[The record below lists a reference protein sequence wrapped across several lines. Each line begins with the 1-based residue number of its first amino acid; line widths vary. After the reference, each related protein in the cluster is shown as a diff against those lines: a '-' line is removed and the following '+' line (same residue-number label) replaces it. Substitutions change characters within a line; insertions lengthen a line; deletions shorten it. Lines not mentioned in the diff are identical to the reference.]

1 VRATVTTL
9 VLGGLLAALVLAP
22 PPPLATAAP
31 ARTGA
36 PPAMGVP
43 TPAAA
48 GVRAPSGDTTFSIP
62 AGARLVIEN
71 RSGDVE
77 VVGTGGREAH
87 LLVDGEVRGADVYR
101 TGSVVRVSAGRGWE
115 DADLSLRVPRDVEIE
130 IHGAEGDIRVRGV
143 ERGVTI
149 QTVEG
154 DIEIEGAGAVSAHSV
169 DGDLR
174 IRDAR
179 GPVSVNTGDGDTRL
193 ERVGGPISVQGID
206 GDIIVVSARASEVLL
221 STVGGDVWYDGTVDP
236 RGEYELATH
245 DGDVTLAI
253 PEGTGAQVSVFTWD
267 GSLVPSFPI
276 QLRGTLGSVAEF
288 TLGSGSAR
296 VKLESFDGDIH
307 LIRPGERTPG
317 Y

>member
-1 VRATVTTL
+1 MGRATMRANAVTL
-9 VLGGLLAALVLAP
+9 ALGGLLATLV
-22 PPPLATAAP
+22 PLATPVPIATAA
-31 ARTGA
+31 T
-36 PPAMGVP
+36 
-43 TPAAA
+43 TPAAEGA
-48 GVRAPSGDTTFSIP
+48 AGDTTFTIP

-71 RSGDVE
+71 RSGDIE
-77 VVGTGGREAH
+77 VAGIDGREAH
-87 LLVDGEVRGADVYR
+87 MLVDGDPRGADVYR
-101 TGSVVRVSAGRGWE
+101 SGSVVRVSAGRRWA
-115 DADLSLRVPRDVEIE
+115 DADLTLRVPRDVEIE
-130 IHGAEGDIRVRGV
+130 IDGAEGDIVVRGF
-143 ERGVTI
+143 ERGVTVETI
-149 QTVEG
+149 EG
-154 DIEIEGAGAVSAHSV
+154 DIDIEGAAAVSAHSV

-174 IRDAR
+174 IRDVR

-206 GDIIVVSARASEVLL
+206 GDITVTSARASEVML

-245 DGDVTLAI
+245 DGDVTFAV

-267 GSLVPSFPI
+267 GSLLPSFPI
-276 QLRGTLGSVAEF
+276 QLRGTLGSIAEF

-307 LIRPGERTPG
+307 LIRPGERSPG